1 MLDLGAL
8 SRSVGSGG
16 VSLSRGV
23 SVSRGGGDM
32 GSRSSVRDC
41 VLVAS
46 LALGALG
53 LRSGVQAAALD
64 GAAEQRVRS
73 ATLEVVAENGGF
85 PFNSTAFTNNGTS
98 IIRAIAKGTPGDAK
112 VRYALP
118 ALVQAAGTLE
128 PR

>member
-1 MLDLGAL
+1 
-8 SRSVGSGG
+8 
-16 VSLSRGV
+16 
-23 SVSRGGGDM
+23 M

-112 VRYALP
+112 VRYALTVVGEGNVP
-118 ALVQAAGTLE
+118 QGAMRKHLGMLQRSFKPLE
-128 PR
+128 H